1 MSTPAD
7 MRDCECRNAAGFPI
21 MTAHPGAAITG
32 SYLDASRGKN
42 DALPWVVLSC
52 ILSAMALMGVLLMPS
67 LIDAKVRANA
77 ATCDLALKAASTAKD
92 QVDYEIAKRKA
103 QEKIHGNR

>member
-7 MRDCECRNAAGFPI
+7 MRDCERRNAAGFPYI
-21 MTAHPGAAITG
+21 CAEPGGAVTHASID
-32 SYLDASRGKN
+32 YSRGKN

-52 ILSAMALMGVLLMPS
+52 VLGAMALMGVLLMPG

-77 ATCDLALKAASTAKD
+77 ATCDLALKTAYTAKD
-92 QVDYEIAKRKA
+92 QLDYEIAKRKA
-103 QEKIHGNR
+103 QEKVNANR